1 MLERF
6 VHRWWRMTLAPH
18 HASDDGPL
26 AMLRREHEAISEL
39 ADATKRAIESSDG
52 GAKPAARQLW
62 QAATGVLLALAEQH
76 HGKEEAVLMSYLE
89 LRGFSRATRP
99 LAAVLAD
106 HRRHDD
112 LLDAVV
118 AALARAADDPRALV
132 SLRVAFARYRAHLE
146 RYIEREEHILLP
158 LAARVLAA
166 ADAEEVMRRFGM
178 FIELSGGAGWYAG
191 LMESAERIRGAET
204 RAVERTGMGGGA

>member
-1 MLERF
+1 
-6 VHRWWRMTLAPH
+6 MTTASH

-26 AMLRREHEAISEL
+26 AMLRREHGVICDL
-39 ADATKRAIESSDG
+39 ADAMTRAIESSDG
-52 GAKPAARQLW
+52 GSKPATRQLW
-62 QAATGVLLALAEQH
+62 QAAAGVLHALAEQH
-76 HGKEEAVLMSYLE
+76 HGKEETVLMSYLE

-106 HRRHDD
+106 HRRHDE

-118 AALARAADDPRALV
+118 AALARASGDPRA
-132 SLRVAFARYRAHLE
+132 SAPLRVAFARYRAHLQ
-146 RYIEREEHILLP
+146 RYIEREENILLP
-158 LAARVLAA
+158 LAERVLAA

-191 LMESAERIRGAET
+191 LMASADRIRGAAT
-204 RAVERTGMGGGA
+204 RAVDQAGVGGGA